1 MIGKIL
7 SHLLGNSGEDPEA
20 ADDAHDKMIEFEEE
34 GWVVV
39 NLPGEKGL
47 PSQLKF

>member
-7 SHLLGNSGEDPEA
+7 SHLLGNSAEDPEA
-20 ADDAHDKMIEFEEE
+20 ADDAHDKMTEFEEE

-39 NLPGEKGL
+39 NLPGEERL
-47 PSQLKF
+47 QV